1 MRILHTSDWHV
12 GKLLRG
18 ASRNDEHRRVLAEIA
33 DLARESRADVVIVA
47 GDVFE
52 SAAPT
57 AEAQQVAY
65 EGLLAMRASG
75 ARVVVIAGNHDHAGS
90 FEAVRPVFAGLGI
103 TVAGLAQRP
112 DRGGVLTLDVG
123 GTALQIALLP
133 WLARQHVLRAEQLMD
148 LEGGESTQEYATRL
162 ARMIARLSAGFT
174 PQSVN
179 VLAAHAYVR
188 GGTRGGG
195 ERLAQLVDEYYVEPR
210 SFPLSAT
217 YVALGH
223 LHRRQSIPGSPVP
236 AWYCGSPIQVDFGD
250 DVDPRGVLLVDAEPG
265 LPPNVE
271 FTVLTAPAKL
281 ATIRGPLAE
290 LEARAA
296 AAAADHVRVFV
307 EEQPRPGLADDVR
320 AVVPNAVDVIVAVD
334 DRDPRRAH
342 ETSRPDAVDRTTR
355 APRELFGDYLDQSGA
370 ARDPQLLALFD
381 ELHDLAVTS

>member
-18 ASRNDEHRRVLAEIA
+18 ASRTDEHRRVLGEIA
-33 DLARESRADVVIVA
+33 TVARDSRADVVIVA

-65 EGLLAMRASG
+65 EGLLALRASG
-75 ARVVVIAGNHDHAGS
+75 AHVVVIAGNHDHAGS

-112 DRGGVLTLDVG
+112 DRGGVVTLDVA
-123 GTALQIALLP
+123 GTPLQIALLP

-162 ARMIARLSAGFT
+162 AHMLDRLSAGFAAE
-174 PQSVN
+174 SVN
-179 VLAAHAYVR
+179 VVAAHAYVR

-195 ERLAQLVDEYYVEPR
+195 ERLAQLVDEYYVEPQ
-210 SFPLSAT
+210 SFPLSAS

-223 LHRRQSIPGSPVP
+223 LHRRQSIPGSKVP

-250 DVDPRGVLLVDAEPG
+250 DTDPRGVLLVDAEPG
-265 LPPNVE
+265 LPPRVE
-271 FTVLTAPAKL
+271 FAALTSPAKL
-281 ATIRGPLAE
+281 AT
-290 LEARAA
+290 
-296 AAAADHVRVFV
+296 
-307 EEQPRPGLADDVR
+307 
-320 AVVPNAVDVIVAVD
+320 
-334 DRDPRRAH
+334 
-342 ETSRPDAVDRTTR
+342 
-355 APRELFGDYLDQSGA
+355 
-370 ARDPQLLALFD
+370 
-381 ELHDLAVTS
+381 